1 MKERKRG
8 KWRGGIWGGEGMR
21 EEGEGKG
28 SRTAAERKDP
38 EGLSRQL

>member
-1 MKERKRG
+1 MGRRG
-8 KWRGGIWGGEGMR
+8 

-28 SRTAAERKDP
+28 SRTAAESKDP